1 MTPMPAPTSRASPR
15 RSASVPIH
23 VGPLAAARELEAM
36 AWLNIRLQLLTNG
49 SWQTA
54 IVLVA
59 PPEAAKA
66 A

>member
-1 MTPMPAPTSRASPR
+1 
-15 RSASVPIH
+15 
-23 VGPLAAARELEAM
+23 M

-54 IVLVA
+54 FVLVA